1 MDYDTIL
8 SWVATEVRN
17 GNAPIDIRRRIKAK
31 LGCSDDDADRLIAK
45 VTKQAA
51 PSIADTVREAETLSR
66 ITPFHEFRLKVS
78 AALDRLEERLAGGR

>member
-1 MDYDTIL
+1 MDYNTIV

-17 GNAPIDIRRRIKAK
+17 GETVPGIRRRIKAK

-45 VTKQAA
+45 VLGQAA
-51 PSIADTVREAETLSR
+51 PSIASTVREAETLSR

-78 AALDRLEERLAGGR
+78 AALDRLEERLAQR